1 MKTAWNPPS
10 QSTGSY
16 PSTAASSTSPTSASF
31 TSTTSPVPT
40 PKPRHTGA
48 IIAGV
53 VGGIACIALVGL
65 AYLLVRRRLR
75 PTIVEDDYDRGRVVK
90 PFLRHELESADF
102 TPPPDFG
109 SPLLELPA
117 NENPGVELEGA
128 VPELQAE
135 ASEHLI
141 PRKPILELL

>member
-1 MKTAWNPPS
+1 MKTAWSPPS
-10 QSTGSY
+10 T
-16 PSTAASSTSPTSASF
+16 TASSTSPTSASF

-48 IIAGV
+48 IIGGV

-65 AYLLVRRRLR
+65 AYLLVLRRRS
-75 PTIVEDDYDRGRVVK
+75 TAAEDDYDRGRVVK
-90 PFLRHELESADF
+90 PFLGHELES
-102 TPPPDFG
+102 PDLKSLPGFR

-117 NENPGVELEGA
+117 RETPGVELEVA

-135 ASEHLI
+135 EASKHLI
-141 PRKPILELL
+141 PRKPIPELL